1 MKTNFKIDN
10 TMVEMKMEGQAH
22 KLIDGKEF
30 KSDELKSFIK
40 NYLIEANID
49 GVLTPQIS
57 VANFDGNNEVAIYI
71 FLETSSEYIISRDIK
86 KFKEL
91 VAPSIKY
98 RPSERLIEE
107 LSRFCD
113 PESSKAIMIHPITK
127 VRDVAYFKCDTAKVL
142 CEFIE
147 SK

>member
-10 TMVEMKMEGQAH
+10 TMVEMKMEGSAH
-22 KLIDGKEF
+22 NMIEGKEF

-40 NYLIEANID
+40 NSLINANID
-49 GVLTPQIS
+49 RVLTPQIS
-57 VANFDGNNEVAIYI
+57 VSNFDGNNEVGIYI
-71 FLETSSEYIISRDIK
+71 FLEVSSEDIISKDIK
-86 KFKEL
+86 NFKEM

-98 RPSERLIEE
+98 RASERLIEE

-113 PESSKAIMIHPITK
+113 PESYKVVKIHPIARVK
-127 VRDVAYFKCDTAKVL
+127 EVAYFKCDTVKVL